1 MLKLILALVVGL
13 LLGGGAGFFGG
24 SKYSEGIAQNFLQE
38 KTKTWEGEIAACK
51 KENAKIETDFK
62 NMESQLKLAQEDLK
76 LNEARPGFIT
86 SAPLQP
92 PEFDPPDLE
101 PLTSNSNG
109 EVLLRWSPVK
119 GAKKYNVIV
128 EDKEG
133 NQVHSSEVEGE
144 TYLYININVKSGDGA
159 DYLARISAVN
169 GLDQPSP
176 LSEPKPI
183 HFNPKTSLV
192 KKLNPT
198 KDSSKS
204 LKKKLKKK

>member
-38 KTKTWEGEIAACK
+38 KSKTWEKEIATCK
-51 KENAKIETDFK
+51 DEKGKIEADFK
-62 NMESQLKLAQEDLK
+62 NMGSQLKLAQEDLK
-76 LNEARPGFIT
+76 LNEARVGFIT

-109 EVLLRWSPVK
+109 EVLLKWSPVR

-133 NQVHSSEVEGE
+133 NPVHSSEVEGE

-176 LSEPKPI
+176 LSNPKPI
-183 HFNPKTSLV
+183 HFKPKSSII

-198 KDSSKS
+198 KDSAKS
-204 LKKKLKKK
+204 HKKTFKKK